1 MHFGFADDFYS
12 CELIRRLVEVNGIE
26 MIENIAK
33 DIRNREDKEMA
44 MAFTNVI
51 GTLLVANGVT
61 VQTSKYELRKDSQ
74 KNKNEYMIEKKYGIT
89 IDSLDFSEHDREQE
103 EKIKTL
109 ERKIKDGNFYITQL
123 KHDLKE
129 LKNKSSDA
137 KKINL
142 NDRIRVRL
150 TPLGVKIFYS
160 QFDELNLS
168 LGREVLEPHMPAINK
183 DGYTEMQLW
192 HFIQLYGP
200 YIGVGR
206 ENVIEPL
213 DIIFIE

>member
-1 MHFGFADDFYS
+1 MD
-12 CELIRRLVEVNGIE
+12 GIE

-33 DIRNREDKEMA
+33 DIKRREDKEMA

-51 GTLLVANGVT
+51 GTLLSTNGVA
-61 VQTSKYELRKDSQ
+61 VETSKYEIKNEYKQD
-74 KNKNEYMIEKKYGIT
+74 KNKYMIEKEYGIT
-89 IDSLDFSEHDREQE
+89 IDGLDFSEHDREQE
-103 EKIKTL
+103 EKIETL
-109 ERKIKDGNFYITQL
+109 ERKIEDGNSYITQL
-123 KHDLKE
+123 EHDLKE
-129 LKNKSSDA
+129 LKNKSADA

-150 TPLGVKIFYS
+150 TPLGIKIFYS

-168 LGREVLEPHMPAINK
+168 LGKEVLKPHMPAINK